1 MYTIKETAKKL
12 SINQN
17 LLRFYERK
25 ELISPVREN
34 NGYRYYSENDI
45 GRIQLILMYRK
56 MGFSLEAIKELIEE
70 SNQRSVID
78 LFVTQYNF
86 LNNHIHALTEIRETL
101 GVSIESLLEKENIT
115 PEILCRMQESSS
127 NLSDVSEWKDVWN
140 FDSWATSYDKDIRKY
155 TSGLNFY
162 KNYDDVIRFTAQKV
176 NEKSGKVVEI
186 GIGTGNLMKEI
197 IAGNNV
203 TDMLG
208 IDQSVQMLTLAK
220 RKLPELKL
228 LVGSFMKL
236 PLPSNSYHIVVT
248 SYAFHHC
255 NDTEKLVALKEMDRV
270 LDSHGRIIITDLMF
284 ENQSVRETFAKKC
297 SEEELRDLED
307 EYFGNVDEIEKIVME
322 LGYHC
327 SHFQINELIWLI
339 EAEK

>member
-12 SINQN
+12 NVNDN

-25 ELISPVREN
+25 ELIRPERES
-34 NGYRYYSENDI
+34 NGYRYYSEEDI

-56 MGFSLEAIKELIEE
+56 MGFSLESIKALIEG
-70 SNQRSVID
+70 SNQRSVIE

-86 LNNHIHALTEIRETL
+86 LNNHIHALTAIRETL
-101 GVSIESLLEKENIT
+101 GISIESLLDEEKIT
-115 PEILCRMQESSS
+115 PAMIRRMQETSSK
-127 NLSDVSEWKDVWN
+127 LSEVSEWKDVWN
-140 FDSWATSYDKDIRKY
+140 FDSWASSYDKDIREY

-220 RKLPELKL
+220 RKLPELRL

-236 PLPSNSYHIVVT
+236 PLPSNSYDIVVT

-255 NDTEKLVALKEMDRV
+255 NDTEKLLAIKEMDRV

-297 SEEELRDLED
+297 TEEELRDLED
-307 EYFGNVDEIEKIVME
+307 EFFGNVNEIEKIMKE

-327 SHFQINELIWLI
+327 SHFQIDELIWLI